1 MMLFHTVS
9 FYKLIN
15 CLLLLGWQP
24 RASLHTGIFD
34 AFRGYGEAVLVHL
47 AAEEVCRA
55 RSGDVVE
62 GLSGCGDYFTNF
74 RPDISCGMNRA
85 RTVRTYLLAAGVTS
99 LGMMRSVAGDTCD
112 AVPSFQSI
120 PYPVRLRF
128 SKVTVAF

>member
-1 MMLFHTVS
+1 MLFHTVS

-62 GLSGCGDYFTNF
+62 GLSGCGDYFHELPSRHILRDEQGTH
-74 RPDISCGMNRA
+74 GA
-85 RTVRTYLLAAGVTS
+85 YV
-99 LGMMRSVAGDTCD
+99 SVGGRGHFVGDD
-112 AVPSFQSI
+112 AVGG
-120 PYPVRLRF
+120 RRHL
-128 SKVTVAF
+128 